1 MRPPSTTQPD
11 RHFVKRV
18 RDGFLTAGIVLLVT
32 TSAAADPERWK
43 YAWPETDFTKH
54 SVDLKSIR
62 SGGPPRDGIPSID
75 EPVFVDVANV
85 TDLAQHEPVISL
97 EIDGDA
103 RAYPLRILMWHEI
116 VNDVVGGIPAAITYC
131 PLCNAAIVFDRRF
144 DGRVLEFGTTGHLR
158 NSDLVMYDRQTESWW
173 QQYTGDAI
181 VGELTGSTLTL
192 IASRLT
198 SWERFRD
205 AHPVGQV
212 LVPNDPR
219 ARNYG
224 VNPYTG
230 YDSRPAPFLYR
241 GELPE
246 GIAPLER
253 VVAVGERAWS
263 FEHLR
268 AVKRIDAGDFVIR
281 WEPGQSSALD
291 ASMVALGRD
300 VGNITVRTKD
310 DPPEDMPHHVTF
322 AFVFH
327 AFQPDA
333 EIVLGGPFERGEGD
347 DI

>member
-1 MRPPSTTQPD
+1 MRPSSTAGTG
-11 RHFVKRV
+11 RHFGNRL
-18 RDGFLTAGIVLLVT
+18 RDSLLTAGLVLLVT

-43 YAWPETDFTKH
+43 YAWPKTDFTKH
-54 SVDLKSIR
+54 SVDLRSIR

-75 EPVFVDVANV
+75 EPVFVNVASV
-85 TDLAQHEPVISL
+85 IDLTPHDPLISL

-116 VNDVVGGIPAAITYC
+116 VNDTVGGIPAAITYC

-144 DGRVLEFGTTGHLR
+144 DGQVLEFGTTGHLR

-181 VGELTGSTLTL
+181 VGDLTGSTLTL

-205 AHPVGQV
+205 AHPAGRV

-219 ARNYG
+219 ARHYG

-230 YDSRPAPFLYR
+230 YDTRPAPFLYN

-253 VVAVGERAWS
+253 VVAVGDRAWS

-268 AVKRIDAGDFVIR
+268 AVRTVDAGDFVIT
-281 WEPGQSSALD
+281 WESGQASALD
-291 ASMVALGRD
+291 SGLIADGRD
-300 VGNITVRTKD
+300 VGNITVRTKGK
-310 DPPEDMPHHVTF
+310 PPEDVPHHVTF

-327 AFQPDA
+327 AFQPEA
-333 EIVLGGPFERGEGD
+333 EIIAGGQFQRGLGD
-347 DI
+347 DV